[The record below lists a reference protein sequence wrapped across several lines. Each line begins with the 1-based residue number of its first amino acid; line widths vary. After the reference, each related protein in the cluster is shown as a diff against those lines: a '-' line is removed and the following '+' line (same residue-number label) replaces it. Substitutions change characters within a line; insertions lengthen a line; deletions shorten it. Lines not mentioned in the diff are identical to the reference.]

1 MRRFKRAIC
10 AVLGAAM
17 GLFAVVSLS
26 GCGKTMIGF
35 DADLANAV
43 GEELGLKVEFK
54 VISWDS
60 KVTDLNAGYI
70 DCVWNGMTILP
81 ELQDAMTLSI
91 PYMSNQQ
98 IAVVRKEDASKY
110 GSIDAIQSSDARIT
124 AEAGSAGEE
133 QMNAN
138 FPDNEK
144 KSAKDMMSALL
155 DVSNN
160 ACQVAILDSI
170 LAGYMLTQDNS
181 YAEKLTIV
189 SGLSF
194 SQEEYGIGFKK
205 GNLATAAKVNETLWK
220 LYNDGTITEIAEK
233 YGLTESL
240 KLGENDTKFE
250 DVADKSDWEAL
261 LKKGKIVVGVTIFA
275 PMDFYQE

>member
-1 MRRFKRAIC
+1 MKRLKKALC
-10 AVLGAAM
+10 VLLGAAM
-17 GLFAVVSLS
+17 GLTVAFSVT
-26 GCGKTMIGF
+26 GCGKTVIGF
-35 DADLANAV
+35 DADLAKAV
-43 GEELGLKVEFK
+43 GEELGLEVEFK

-81 ELQDAMTLSI
+81 ELHNEMTISV

-98 IAVVRKEDASKY
+98 IAVIRKTDASKY
-110 GSIDAIQSSDARIT
+110 TSTDAIASSDARIT

-133 QMNAN
+133 LMTEN
-138 FPDNEK
+138 FPDNDR

-160 ACQVAILDSI
+160 ACDVAILDSI
-170 LAGYMLTQDNS
+170 LAGYMLEEDNS
-181 YAEKLTIV
+181 YSEKLMIV
-189 SGLSF
+189 PGLSF
-194 SQEEYGIGFKK
+194 SQEEYGIGFRK
-205 GNLATAAKVNETLWK
+205 GHLATAAKFNETLWK
-220 LYNDGTITEIAEK
+220 LKNDGTVDEIAAR

-240 KLGENDTKFE
+240 TLGSDYTPFDEI
-250 DVADKSDWEAL
+250 ADKSDWEAL
-261 LKKGKIVVGVTIFA
+261 VERGKLVVGITIFA